1 MTGNH
6 GITLDSYVVEDAT
19 APSAAASS
27 RRAAPAGTARR
38 EEIRTALQR
47 GLRKPADVPR
57 RVRRLPKRQLK
68 HFTIP
73 VEVNF
78 TRDASNRRTIME
90 VIAADRPGLLARI
103 GWALADARVRIR
115 NAKIAT
121 FGERAE
127 DVFYVTDVH
136 NQPLSDACLDEV
148 HRSVRAALES

>member
-1 MTGNH
+1 M
-6 GITLDSYVVEDAT
+6 
-19 APSAAASS
+19 
-27 RRAAPAGTARR
+27 
-38 EEIRTALQR
+38 
-47 GLRKPADVPR
+47 
-57 RVRRLPKRQLK
+57 RRLAKRQLR

-78 TRDASNRRTIME
+78 TRDVSDQHTVME

-127 DVFYVTDVH
+127 DVFYVTDEH
-136 NQPLSDACLDEV
+136 NRPLPEDRLAEV
-148 HRSVRAALES
+148 YRSVRAALGS